1 MGTLLQDLRYGLRM
15 LAKNPGFTAVAVL
28 TLALSIGANTAIFS
42 LTYAVI
48 LKSLPVPNPGEL
60 LRYTFREEGAP
71 DLSLSGPAYDA
82 LRRHETVDRD
92 ILAWSG
98 ADLAVQENGAV
109 TRVSGALMTGNGF
122 RVLELRPY
130 LGRMFGDSD
139 DVPGGGPAGYQALVG
154 YDYWKEHFHQDL
166 GVLGRSLN
174 INGRSV
180 TIIGVLPAGFEGLIA
195 GAGQRADMI
204 LPLAFEEVTNAP
216 HSQRHAAGSMW
227 LTVMGRLKPGE
238 SLKTAQANLQAT
250 DAVVRE

>member
-1 MGTLLQDLRYGLRM
+1 MSTLLQDLRYGLRM

-92 ILAWSG
+92 ILAWDG

-109 TRVSGALMTGNGF
+109 TRVSGALMTSNGF

-139 DVPGGGPAGYQALVG
+139 DVPGGGPAAYQALVG
-154 YDYWKEHFHQDL
+154 YDYWKEHFHGDPAA
-166 GVLGRSLN
+166 VGRSLN

-195 GAGQRADMI
+195 GQRADI
-204 LPLAFEEVTNAP
+204 
-216 HSQRHAAGSMW
+216 AAGNMW

-238 SLKTAQANLQAT
+238 SVKSAQANLQAT
-250 DAVVRE
+250 DAVVREEADPSHRFLHGFFA